1 MKDCHRSTVTKQ
13 AKGGVGLETQKI
25 KVLLSAV
32 EAGSFLRAADAL
44 GYTPSGITH
53 MMDALETG
61 VGFKLLERGRFGVR
75 LTPEGQKLLPLFRR
89 LVEADRQI
97 EAEIEAIRSNREDRI
112 RIGAYSSIARSWIPI
127 FIREFKE
134 REPGVA
140 LDVKVGGM
148 EEIYNWLY
156 TGAIDIGFLSRSKN
170 FSCDFI
176 PLAEDPNYAVFPS
189 IFPLEGRTAFPVRE
203 LENLPFIMPS
213 FGNNRDVQA
222 VLDEN
227 GVAPRKHTVNADDST
242 ILSMVASGLGVSV
255 FSQLVLDG
263 NVENIQ
269 ALPLS
274 PPSCRVLGMAVMT
287 LRGIRPTQAEFIAY
301 VKNKKL

>member
-1 MKDCHRSTVTKQ
+1 MD
-13 AKGGVGLETQKI
+13 TQKI

-32 EAGSFLRAADAL
+32 EAGSFLRASDAL

-53 MMDALETG
+53 MMDALESG

-75 LTPEGQKLLPLFRR
+75 LTQEGQRLLPLFRK
-89 LVEADRQI
+89 LVDIDGQI
-97 EAEIEAIRSNREDRI
+97 ESEIEDIRSSREDRI
-112 RIGAYSSIARSWIPI
+112 RIGAYASIARSWIPV

-134 REPGVA
+134 REPGVV

-156 TGAIDIGFLSRSKN
+156 TGAIDIGFLSRSKK

-176 PLAEDPNYAVFPS
+176 PLAEDPNFAVFPS
-189 IFPLEGRTAFPVRE
+189 TFPLEGKTAFPVKD
-203 LENLPFIMPS
+203 LGNLPFIMPS
-213 FGNNRDVQA
+213 FGGNQDVQA
-222 VLDEN
+222 VLEEN
-227 GVAPRKHTVNADDST
+227 GVVPRKHTVNADDST
-242 ILSMVASGLGVSV
+242 ILSMVASGLGVSI

-269 ALPLS
+269 MLPLS

-287 LRGIRPTQAEFIAY
+287 LRGIRSTQAEFIAY

>member
-1 MKDCHRSTVTKQ
+1 MD
-13 AKGGVGLETQKI
+13 TQKI

-53 MMDALETG
+53 MMDALENS

-75 LTPEGQKLLPLFRR
+75 LTPEGQKLLPLFQK
-89 LVEADRQI
+89 LVDVDRQI
-97 EAEIEAIRSNREDRI
+97 ESEIETIHSSREDRI
-112 RIGAYSSIARSWIPI
+112 RIGAYASIARSWIPV
-127 FIREFKE
+127 FIREFRE
-134 REPGVA
+134 REPGIV

-156 TGAIDIGFLSRSKN
+156 TGVIDIGFLSRSKK

-176 PLAEDPNYAVFPS
+176 PLAEDPNFAVFPS
-189 IFPLEGRTAFPVRE
+189 TFPLEGKTTFPVKD
-203 LENLPFIMPS
+203 LGDLPFIMPS
-213 FGNNRDVQA
+213 FGGNRDVQT

-227 GVAPRKHTVNADDST
+227 GVVPRKHTVNADDST

-263 NVENIQ
+263 NMENIQ
-269 ALPLS
+269 MLPLS

-287 LRGIRPTQAEFIAY
+287 LRDIRPTQAEFIAY